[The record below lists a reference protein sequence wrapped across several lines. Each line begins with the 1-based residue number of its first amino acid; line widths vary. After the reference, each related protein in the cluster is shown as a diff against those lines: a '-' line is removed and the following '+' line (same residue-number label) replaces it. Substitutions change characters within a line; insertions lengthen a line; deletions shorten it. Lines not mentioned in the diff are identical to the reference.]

1 LDHLW
6 ITGIQTLKGWGFV
19 LATAVWLQIL
29 ISREYDL
36 RSRMEETEQETAE
49 LLGAFLGSAPIAI
62 VALDLEERILLWNP
76 AAEKVFGW
84 PAAEV
89 MGQVVPF
96 VPSEKGEE
104 GRYLRELT
112 TGGERLQG
120 MELVRQRKDGSAVDV
135 AVWTAP
141 LRGKSGEISGTVVAV
156 SDMSGLRAAQAETKR
171 QLERLKSLRQIDQA
185 ITGKLDLDLTLRVV
199 LDQAVLRLGVDA
211 AAVLLLND
219 QTEILEFAA
228 GHGFDESEVKGTE
241 VRSGD
246 GVAGAAALERR
257 TIYLNSVR
265 ESRVHGSRREWL
277 LREGFMT
284 HYATPLMIK
293 GKVQGVLEIF
303 HRATLD
309 PDEDWVEF
317 FEILAGQAAIAVD
330 SSVLFE
336 ELQRT
341 NAQLTTAYDATLE
354 GWSGAL
360 DLRDEETEGHA
371 QRVTEASVR
380 LARAMG
386 IAGED
391 LVHLRRGALLH
402 DIGKMG
408 VPDSILRKSGPLTDE
423 EWEVMRRHP
432 VYAYELLSPIAF
444 LHPALDIPYCHHEWW
459 DGTGYPRGLKGEEIP
474 LAARIFAVIDV
485 WDALLSDRPYR
496 PRLALD
502 EVLSYIESRAGTQ
515 FDPAVVS
522 EFLRLERVLAQGR
535 DDIKRVYTMA
545 SQKKLFD

>member
-1 LDHLW
+1 
-6 ITGIQTLKGWGFV
+6 
-19 LATAVWLQIL
+19 
-29 ISREYDL
+29 
-36 RSRMEETEQETAE
+36 
-49 LLGAFLGSAPIAI
+49 
-62 VALDLEERILLWNP
+62 
-76 AAEKVFGW
+76 
-84 PAAEV
+84 
-89 MGQVVPF
+89 
-96 VPSEKGEE
+96 
-104 GRYLRELT
+104 
-112 TGGERLQG
+112 
-120 MELVRQRKDGSAVDV
+120 
-135 AVWTAP
+135 
-141 LRGKSGEISGTVVAV
+141 
-156 SDMSGLRAAQAETKR
+156 
-171 QLERLKSLRQIDQA
+171 
-185 ITGKLDLDLTLRVV
+185 
-199 LDQAVLRLGVDA
+199 
-211 AAVLLLND
+211 
-219 QTEILEFAA
+219 
-228 GHGFDESEVKGTE
+228 
-241 VRSGD
+241 
-246 GVAGAAALERR
+246 
-257 TIYLNSVR
+257 
-265 ESRVHGSRREWL
+265 
-277 LREGFMT
+277 MT

-293 GKVQGVLEIF
+293 GKVRGVLEVF
-303 HRATLD
+303 HRAPLD
-309 PDEDWVEF
+309 PDDDWVEF

-341 NAQLTTAYDATLE
+341 NAQLITAYDATLE

-386 IAGED
+386 VTGED

-535 DDIKRVYTMA
+535 DDIKREYTMA
-545 SQKKLFD
+545 SRKGIFE